1 MRGSTISMAKIF
13 RMLLPV
19 RDERYRGAVMHEKMT
34 ELLLG
39 DAMSPHPDMNAASH
53 NQKQRKQ
60 WVTDDRLAA
69 KPIDAYLVALHGA
82 NTAAAEQYRKLYSE
96 IVRAGRVRRLRTLL
110 VTSALA
116 GEGKTLTA
124 VNLALTIAAS
134 SNEQRALLVETDF
147 RKPRIQKLLNT
158 QPECGLTDYLLGDAE
173 STQLIHATP
182 IPGLAVV
189 YAGHH
194 INNLARLLNSEK
206 IATFFHQ
213 IASQGHYSHIILD
226 SSPLLL
232 TSEPIALIP
241 HVDAALFVVHARKTP
256 REVVNQAI
264 EILGQENIFGCVFNG
279 MTSLDSYYSHH
290 YYSSDYYH
298 PSSHI

>member
-1 MRGSTISMAKIF
+1 MTKIL
-13 RMLLPV
+13 RMLLPA
-19 RDERYRGAVMHEKMT
+19 RDEQYRGAVVHEKMT
-34 ELLLG
+34 ALLLG
-39 DAMSPHPDMNAASH
+39 DAMSPHTDMNASSH
-53 NQKQRKQ
+53 DKKKRNQ
-60 WVTDDRLAA
+60 WAVDGRLAA
-69 KPIDAYLVALHGA
+69 RPTDAYLVALHGA

-96 IVRAGRVRRLRTLL
+96 IVRAGRVRSLRTLL
-110 VTSALA
+110 VASALA

-158 QPECGLTDYLLGDAE
+158 QPKCGLTDYLSGDVECA
-173 STQLIHATP
+173 QLIHTTP

-213 IASQGHYSHIILD
+213 IASQEHYSHIILD
-226 SSPLLL
+226 SSPILL

-241 HVDAALFVVHARKTP
+241 HVDAAIFVVHAGKTS

-279 MTSLDSYYSHH
+279 MTSLDSYYSRH

-298 PSSHI
+298 SSSYI

>member
-1 MRGSTISMAKIF
+1 MTKIF
-13 RMLLPV
+13 RKLLPAQ
-19 RDERYRGAVMHEKMT
+19 DERYRGTVLHEQMT

-39 DAMSPHPDMNAASH
+39 DATVPQQAVPDSPRDQNRT
-53 NQKQRKQ
+53 KQRLAEH
-60 WVTDDRLAA
+60 RLAA
-69 KPIDAYLVALHGA
+69 QSSDAYLVALHSA

-96 IVRAGRVRRLRTLL
+96 IVRAGRVRKLRTLL
-110 VTSALA
+110 VASALA

-124 VNLALTIAAS
+124 VNLALTIAVS
-134 SNEQRALLVETDF
+134 SNEQGALLVETDF

-158 QPECGLTDYLLGDAE
+158 QPECGLTDYLLGDVDGA
-173 STQLIHATP
+173 QIIHPTP

-189 YAGHH
+189 YAGRH
-194 INNLARLLNSEK
+194 INDLGRLLNSEK
-206 IATFFHQ
+206 IATFFDRVV
-213 IASQGHYSHIILD
+213 SQGCYSHIILD
-226 SSPLLL
+226 SSPVLL

-241 HVDAALFVVHARKTP
+241 HVDAAIFVVHAGKTP

-279 MTSLDSYYSHH
+279 MTSSDSYYSRY

-298 PSSHI
+298 SSSHK

>member
-1 MRGSTISMAKIF
+1 MTKIF
-13 RMLLPV
+13 RILLPA
-19 RDERYRGAVMHEKMT
+19 RDEKYHGTAVHEKMT
-34 ELLLG
+34 ELVLG
-39 DAMSPHPDMNAASH
+39 DAMPPHPDMHASSRY
-53 NQKQRKQ
+53 QEQRKQ
-60 WVTDDRLAA
+60 QLADDRRATQ
-69 KPIDAYLVALHGA
+69 PIDAYLVALHDA
-82 NTAAAEQYRKLYSE
+82 NTVAAEQYRKLYSE
-96 IVRAGRVRRLRTLL
+96 IVRAGRVRKLRTLL

-134 SNEQRALLVETDF
+134 SNAQSALLVETDF

-158 QPECGLTDYLLGDAE
+158 QPECGLTDYLLGDVE

-194 INNLARLLNSEK
+194 INNLARLLNSGK

-279 MTSLDSYYSHH
+279 MTSLDSYYSHY

-298 PSSHI
+298 PSSHV

>member
-1 MRGSTISMAKIF
+1 MSASSPDQRST
-13 RMLLPV
+13 
-19 RDERYRGAVMHEKMT
+19 
-34 ELLLG
+34 
-39 DAMSPHPDMNAASH
+39 
-53 NQKQRKQ
+53 KQRFAGSK
-60 WVTDDRLAA
+60 LAIQ
-69 KPIDAYLVALHGA
+69 PSDAYLVALHDA
-82 NTAAAEQYRKLYSE
+82 NTVAAEQYRKLYSE
-96 IVRAGRVRRLRTLL
+96 IVRAGRVRKLRTLL

-124 VNLALTIAAS
+124 VNLALTVAAS
-134 SNEQRALLVETDF
+134 SNTQNALLVETDF
-147 RKPRIQKLLNT
+147 RKPRLQKLLNT
-158 QPECGLTDYLLGDAE
+158 QSECGLTDYLLGDVE
-173 STQLIHATP
+173 CPQLIHTTP

-206 IATFFHQ
+206 ITTFFHH

-226 SSPLLL
+226 SSPILL

-241 HVDAALFVVHARKTP
+241 HVDAAIFVVHAGKTP

-279 MTSLDSYYSHH
+279 IRSLDSYYSRH

-298 PSSHI
+298 SSSHI